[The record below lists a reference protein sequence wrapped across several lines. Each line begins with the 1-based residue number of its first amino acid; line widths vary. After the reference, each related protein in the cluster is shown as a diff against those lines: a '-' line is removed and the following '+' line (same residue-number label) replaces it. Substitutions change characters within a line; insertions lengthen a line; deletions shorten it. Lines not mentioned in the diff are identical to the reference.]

1 MEWQLI
7 LALVIAIP
15 IVLFVPM
22 LVWAAVASGLY
33 QVAKDAMRRRVIAP
47 RRKATSMA
55 EETISSEVT
64 R

>member
-1 MEWQLI
+1 MEWQFI
-7 LALVIAIP
+7 VALVIGIP

-33 QVAKDAMRRRVIAP
+33 QVARDRLRKRATAP
-47 RRKATSMA
+47 RRKLVKVA
-55 EETISSEVT
+55 EEAVT